1 MLRAVTNK
9 IRALHWLWA
18 IAAAWACPSHALTA
32 NEAEML
38 RSSVEAAR
46 LECAPKIHFDTYTF
60 NRCIDQRLTKYPKNA
75 IARLGTGYAGFAVA
89 LSTTRVGMPGA
100 EESAQYFYWRYRP
113 LQLKLGIDDATLCNS
128 LPGDCTIRLSQTA
141 QVAKKTRP
149 RKSPAAAQPSDDHT
163 H

>member
-1 MLRAVTNK
+1 MRAM
-9 IRALHWLWA
+9 RWLGA
-18 IAAAWACPSHALTA
+18 IAMAWACPGYALTA
-32 NEAEML
+32 NETEVL
-38 RSSVEAAR
+38 RSFVEAAR

-60 NRCIDQRLTKYPKNA
+60 NRCIDQRFRQYPKNA

-113 LQLKLGIDDATLCNS
+113 LQLKLGIDDATLCSS
-128 LPGDCTIRLSQTA
+128 LPGDCAIRLAQTA
-141 QVAKKTRP
+141 AFAKKP
-149 RKSPAAAQPSDDHT
+149 RTKTPRAAAQPSDDHT

>member
-1 MLRAVTNK
+1 MTNSAK
-9 IRALHWLWA
+9 ASRWLAAGAMVWA
-18 IAAAWACPSHALTA
+18 SSGHALTV
-32 NEAEML
+32 NQVEAL

-46 LECAPKIHFDTYTF
+46 LECGPRIHFDTYSF
-60 NRCIDQRLTKYPKNA
+60 NHCIDQMLAKHPKND
-75 IARLGTGYAGFAVA
+75 IVRLGTGYAGFAIA

-113 LQLKLGIDDATLCNS
+113 LQLKLGISDAALCSS

-141 QVAKKTRP
+141 QVANKPWPKKSSVATQ
-149 RKSPAAAQPSDDHT
+149 SSDDHS

>member
-1 MLRAVTNK
+1 MPRAVTNRM
-9 IRALHWLWA
+9 RALPWLAA

-32 NEAEML
+32 NETEAL

-60 NRCIDQRLTKYPKNA
+60 NRCIDQRLAKYHKND

-100 EESAQYFYWRYRP
+100 EESAQYFYWHYRP
-113 LQLKLGIDDATLCNS
+113 LQQKLGIDDATLCSS
-128 LPGDCTIRLSQTA
+128 LPGDCTIRLAQTA
-141 QVAKKTRP
+141 AFAKKSRP
-149 RKSPAAAQPSDDHT
+149 KTPPAAAQPSDDHA

>member
-1 MLRAVTNK
+1 MTNK
-9 IRALHWLWA
+9 IRALHWLGA
-18 IAAAWACPSHALTA
+18 IAVAWACPSHALTA
-32 NEAEML
+32 SEADAL

-60 NRCIDQRLTKYPKNA
+60 NRCIDLRLTKYPKNA

-113 LQLKLGIDDATLCNS
+113 LQLKLGIDDATLCSS

-141 QVAKKTRP
+141 QVAKKP
-149 RKSPAAAQPSDDHT
+149 RSKKSLAAAQPSVDHT

>member
-1 MLRAVTNK
+1 MRTVC
-9 IRALHWLWA
+9 WLGA
-18 IAAAWACPSHALTA
+18 ITMAWACPSHALTA
-32 NEAEML
+32 NETEAL

-60 NRCIDQRLTKYPKNA
+60 NRCIDQRFSQYPKNA

-100 EESAQYFYWRYRP
+100 EESAQYFYWRYRR
-113 LQLKLGIDDATLCNS
+113 LQLKLGIDDAALCSS
-128 LPGDCTIRLSQTA
+128 LPGDCTIRLAQTA
-141 QVAKKTRP
+141 TFAKKPRP
-149 RKSPAAAQPSDDHT
+149 KTSRALAQTSDDHA

>member
-1 MLRAVTNK
+1 MR
-9 IRALHWLWA
+9 WLGA
-18 IAAAWACPSHALTA
+18 IAMAWACPGYALTA
-32 NEAEML
+32 NEAEVL

-113 LQLKLGIDDATLCNS
+113 LQLKLGIDDATLCSS
-128 LPGDCTIRLSQTA
+128 LPGDCAIRLAQTA
-141 QVAKKTRP
+141 AFAKKP
-149 RKSPAAAQPSDDHT
+149 RTKTPRAAAQPSDDHT

>member
-1 MLRAVTNK
+1 MTNSMRAM
-9 IRALHWLWA
+9 RWLGA
-18 IAAAWACPSHALTA
+18 IAMAWACPGYALTA
-32 NEAEML
+32 NEAEVL

-60 NRCIDQRLTKYPKNA
+60 NRCIDQRLAKYHKND

-113 LQLKLGIDDATLCNS
+113 LQLKLGIDDATLCSS
-128 LPGDCTIRLSQTA
+128 LPGDCAIRLAQTA
-141 QVAKKTRP
+141 TFAKKP
-149 RKSPAAAQPSDDHT
+149 RTKTPRAAAQPSDDHT